1 MKVGDQVRIRSN
13 SGSWNRKKGQVVKL
27 AHSDAALT
35 QAKSNGE
42 CLVSFEVSSGRY
54 VSNWFMPNDLESI

>member
-27 AHSDAALT
+27 AHPDATLN
-35 QAKSNGE
+35 QVKSSGE
-42 CLVSFEVSSGRY
+42 CLVSFEVSTGRY